1 MAVYN
6 KSSKDRLRS
15 YSVFA
20 FVNHDKKVCQVDSIA
35 SSSMTEKARKN
46 FYNPNYL
53 LTNMLNENNITVD
66 DLQLYEFEKRVLKKI
81 QSYDLTVAYIK
92 KLEDL
97 GYKVYQSD
105 IQSEMKEDERVLKF
119 YEKIKDDIFNNEK
132 DIIKVWQNKVV
143 NKNDKKSIRVNLPF
157 DDYVTLTDKAEEV
170 GLSMPEFVRQ
180 SCLNDSYILKVNVS
194 PYENEVREIRDM
206 INTVKGLSMKQ
217 FDNTEL
223 NRFELNAINNTLK
236 EISKKVDKLQIE
248 LYNVEDNLQI
258 DKELIT
264 GDRDDCKDV
273 EY

>member
-20 FVNHDKKVCQVDSIA
+20 FVNHDKKVCQINSIA
-35 SSSMTEKARKN
+35 SSSMVEKARKI
-46 FYNPNYL
+46 FYNPNFL
-53 LTNMLNENNITVD
+53 LTNMLNENKLTVN

-81 QSYDLTVAYIK
+81 QSYDLTVAYIM

-105 IQSEMKEDERVLKF
+105 TQNEMKDNDYVLRF
-119 YEKIKDDIFNNEK
+119 YDKLKDDVFGNEK
-132 DIIKVWQNKVV
+132 DVIKVWQNKIV
-143 NKNDKKSIRVNLPF
+143 NKSNKKSIRVNVSF
-157 DDYVTLTDKAEEV
+157 DDYVLLNDKAEKF
-170 GLSMPEFVRQ
+170 GLSMSEFVRQ
-180 SCLNDSYILKVNVS
+180 SCLYDSYLLKVNVA
-194 PYENEVREIRDM
+194 PYEKEVSEIRDM
-206 INTVKGLSMKQ
+206 INTVKRLSMKQ
-217 FDNTEL
+217 FNNTEL

-236 EISKKVDKLQIE
+236 ELSKRVDKLQLE
-248 LYNVEDNLQI
+248 LYDVEDNLQI

-264 GDRDDCKDV
+264 GDCDDCKDV